1 MNVLS
6 LISIGVAAALIVE
19 PFVRSRTAKK
29 RMNEVCE
36 KENEVYEKER
46 EEYRQR
52 AEYNRAHLP
61 SKELPPIFPDWD
73 AVNRLIEE
81 TRFRLYDEGEVFRS
95 YEYDRGTWT
104 IPKSDFDSD
113 TLKLLDL
120 IKKDMEWFYGH
131 HTGCTVG
138 ECGTVL
144 EGFLREKYPLLSD
157 RSISCIRGRYC
168 INDR

>member
-6 LISIGVAAALIVE
+6 LISIGVAAALIAE
-19 PFVRSRTAKK
+19 PFLKSRTAKK
-29 RMNEVCE
+29 RRNEVC
-36 KENEVYEKER
+36 EKER

-61 SKELPPIFPDWD
+61 SKELPPLSPDWA

-81 TRFRLYDEGEVFRS
+81 TRFRLYDEGDVFRS
-95 YEYDRGTWT
+95 YEYDKGTWT

-113 TLKLLDL
+113 TLKLIDL
-120 IKKDMEWFYGH
+120 IKKDVDWFYGH
-131 HTGCTVG
+131 PTGCSAR

-144 EGFLREKYPLLSD
+144 EDFLCEKYPLLSEK
-157 RSISCIRGRYC
+157 SVSCIVSRYC
-168 INDR
+168 INAR